1 MKTEVYSWRLSADLK
16 SSLEREA
23 RRRKISLSTALDL
36 AAQEWLKQSAADE
49 DDTLRQQQLQDAAR
63 ECFGA
68 IAGGNRR
75 RSETVSQTLR
85 RRLRLKYAR

>member
-1 MKTEVYSWRLSADLK
+1 
-16 SSLEREA
+16 
-23 RRRKISLSTALDL
+23 
-36 AAQEWLKQSAADE
+36 LKQSAADE
-49 DDTLRQQQLQDAAR
+49 DDTLRQQQLQDAAS